1 MKRRCT
7 NVCHSVRN
15 LRIEGLEKRELL
27 SLAPVITV
35 PPRAPVPVSVPVLT
49 AMNRVVPSLTLGADD
64 FGMIART
71 DLCTS
76 LRAYARIT
84 DMAFVNAEGSDRLF
98 GNVDELLL
106 KADLDGNARN
116 GCERTIAKAKPDP
129 DSDLVDFQIV
139 APTWVRPG
147 KSLRM
152 EVYAGMADPLAG
164 GEKIGVEVAQ
174 IEARDLFNRPLPEGN
189 VRYTGAPPT
198 LHTLEYAQAE
208 MFVTELAGPSSGT
221 AVSNQQGLVL
231 GRVRVAA
238 EGADL
243 LFTGLH
249 VEAQQGSLYNV
260 TRHEVWF
267 DSDDNGFVDTIV
279 SNGSISFNPLVVFD
293 FVGGGVVIPEDT
305 SGLFEVRA
313 TAASSLMP
321 DPSLQITSTFAS
333 AEVLQTGQEV
343 GFPRNIHLV
352 HADQTLW
359 SFDDHGSLT
368 VSNDTTPVQIHQLLG
383 GTGGVAVTRAALTAT
398 LEDSDVCYIGI
409 RGDGQLRSIDQVAIK
424 LPGQERPIGYA
435 TRYGAESD
443 DFGARFTNRE
453 LVVAEGTQTIV
464 LLCPDILTD
473 VNGGQSNDS
482 FALEVSTVMARGVL
496 SGDTLQ
502 PVMDGPIVG
511 PWQTVVMSKISDITN
526 GGTATE
532 AMPVGADR
540 EISMF
545 SYFAAANFNYTNAP
559 NRAILDT
566 LTFVVDTVN
575 VGINPSGFNLINT
588 LNPTVSVAAS
598 TVEVTGSGYCVTF
611 TGLAASAVDTAIG
624 SGGSATFALR
634 ANITNPNTAAATGG
648 SSSLQTTLRLRDGFF
663 AWYDQD
669 YGSSHRFDWL
679 DYPDSEIQSTSYQ
692 G

>member
-7 NVCHSVRN
+7 SVCHSVRN

-35 PPRAPVPVSVPVLT
+35 PPRASVPVSVPVLT

-64 FGMIART
+64 FGMIARI

-84 DMAFVNAEGSDRLF
+84 DMAFVSAEGSDLLF
-98 GNVDELLL
+98 GNADELLL
-106 KADLDGNARN
+106 KADLNGLSRD
-116 GCERTIAKAKPDP
+116 GCEATVAKTRPDP
-129 DSDLVDFQIV
+129 DSDLVDFHMV
-139 APTWVRPG
+139 RPVWGRPG
-147 KSLRM
+147 KTLRT
-152 EVYAGMADPLAG
+152 EVYASMGNDLS
-164 GEKIGVEVAQ
+164 GERIGVELAEVV
-174 IEARDLFNRPLPEGN
+174 ARDLRGRLISDI
-189 VRYTGAPPT
+189 RYTGAPPT

-208 MFVTELAGPSSGT
+208 MFVTELAGPSSDT

-249 VEAQQGSLYNV
+249 VEAQQGSLYNI
-260 TRHEVWF
+260 TRPEVWF

-279 SNGSISFNPLVVFD
+279 SNGSISSNPLVVFD

-313 TAASSLMP
+313 TAALSLMP

-368 VSNDTTPVQIHQLLG
+368 VSNDTTPVRSHQLLG
-383 GTGGVAVTRAALTAT
+383 GTGGVAVTRAALTAA

-409 RGDGQLRSIDQVAIK
+409 RGDGQLRSIDRVAIK
-424 LPGQERPIGYA
+424 LPGQEMPISSA

-443 DFGARFTNRE
+443 DDFGVRFTNRE
-453 LVVAEGTQTIV
+453 LVVAEGTQTIA

-473 VNGGQSNDS
+473 VNGGQSNDC
-482 FALEVSTVMARGVL
+482 FTLEISTVMARGVI
-496 SGDTLQ
+496 SGNTLQ
-502 PVMDGPIVG
+502 PVMDGPVVG
-511 PWQTVVMSKISDITN
+511 PWQTVVMSKISAITN
-526 GGTATE
+526 GGAATE

-540 EISMF
+540 EIGMF
-545 SYFAAANFNYTNAP
+545 SCFAAANFNYTNAP
-559 NRAILDT
+559 NRAIPDT
-566 LTFVVDTVN
+566 LTFVVDTVK

-634 ANITNPNTAAATGG
+634 ANITNPNTAVATGG

-679 DYPDSEIQSTSYQ
+679 DYPDSEIQSTLYQ